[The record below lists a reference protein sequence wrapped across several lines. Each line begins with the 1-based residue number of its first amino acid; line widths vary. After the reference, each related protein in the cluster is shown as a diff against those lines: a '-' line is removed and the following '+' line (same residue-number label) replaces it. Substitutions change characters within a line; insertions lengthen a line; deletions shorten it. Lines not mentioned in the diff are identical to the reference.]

1 MSIFDFFKKKDKRSD
16 KKESL
21 TPQAQ
26 PDKSIEIISIDN
38 GSHGDNFGGLI
49 GFGFLNSENGRNLIK
64 EYSAFSLVQKPIMT
78 KGDLGIHQTIFQE
91 DKGINKRLGIRT
103 VKSGENMLSAY
114 PYLQTNYTIPFTT
127 RQILEW
133 SHIGNLEAEIKGGGR
148 DTFGFGFF
156 ATDYAVNGNKYKS
169 NKNLN
174 IKVSAI
180 GLVLDKSDVAE
191 IGGQKVSE
199 EFASYMP
206 SQDIP
211 RPTYYDFI
219 GVLIDFKPV
228 NITEENGG
236 FIVKVKLIN
245 EESNPDFFTV
255 DMFINKGNMR
265 IESIEK
271 GMKITGALWFQG
283 EIEYAMPMRN
293 IHDG

>member
-1 MSIFDFFKKKDKRSD
+1 MSLFDFFKKKDKRSD
-16 KKESL
+16 KEESVPL
-21 TPQAQ
+21 QIQ

-49 GFGFLNSENGRNLIK
+49 GFGFLNSENGGNLIN
-64 EYSAFSLVQKPIMT
+64 EYMAFSSIQKPFL
-78 KGDLGIHQTIFQE
+78 KKEDFGIHQAIFQE
-91 DKGINKRLGIRT
+91 EKGINKRLGIRT
-103 VKSGENMLSAY
+103 LKSGENILSAY
-114 PYLQTNYTIPFTT
+114 PYLQTNYTVPFTT
-127 RQILEW
+127 KQIFEW

-156 ATDYAVNGNKYKS
+156 ATDYAVNKNKYKS

-180 GLVLDKSDVAE
+180 GLVLDKSDVTE

-199 EFASYMP
+199 DFAAYMP
-206 SQDIP
+206 NQDIP

-219 GVLIDFKPV
+219 GVLVDFKPV
-228 NITEENGG
+228 SITEENGG
-236 FIVKVKLIN
+236 YIVKVKLIN
-245 EESNPDFFTV
+245 DESNPDFFTV

-265 IESIEK
+265 IKSIEK

-283 EIEYAMPMRN
+283 EIE
-293 IHDG
+293 